1 MKIAIV
7 ILNYNGVELL
17 KRFLPVLIECS
28 EGQDIYVIDNASSDQ
43 SLDLLSA
50 QFPRVKQIELDQN
63 YGYAGGYNKGLSQI
77 DATHFCLLNS
87 DVEVSPN
94 WLQPVIETF
103 SKSETTAI
111 IQPKIRAIRQRN
123 HFEYAG
129 ASGGFLD
136 AYGYAFCRGRIFDNC
151 EIDQGQYDEPMNI
164 AWAGGACFF
173 IKASTFE
180 DLGGFDIDYFA
191 HYEEIDLCWRAKNK
205 GLGIKVVPSSVV
217 FHLGGA
223 TLSHEDTFKTYLNY
237 RNSLFTLYKNL
248 PNKNLIPRLFIRM
261 LLDGISGLRF
271 LLKGQLKSFL
281 AIIKA
286 HFAFYLA
293 MPKLHKK
300 RLENPNRNENYFRE
314 KSIVWAYFVRGIEK
328 FSSL

>member
-7 ILNYNGVELL
+7 ILNYNGVKLL
-17 KRFLPVLIECS
+17 EQYLPKVLDYS
-28 EGQDIYVIDNASSDQ
+28 EEHEIYVIDNASSDN
-43 SLDLLSA
+43 SLDLLRDA
-50 QFPRVKQIELDQN
+50 FPTVKRIELAEN

-103 SKSETTAI
+103 SKNETTAI
-111 IQPKIRAIRQRN
+111 IQPKIRAIRQRDY
-123 HFEYAG
+123 FEYAG

-136 AYGYAFCRGRIFDNC
+136 AYGYAFCRGRIFDSC
-151 EIDQGQYDEPMNI
+151 EIDQGQYDDPIDI

-173 IKASTFE
+173 IKARTFSE
-180 DLGGFDIDYFA
+180 LGGFDTDYFA
-191 HYEEIDLCWRAKNK
+191 HYEEIDLCWRARNK

-223 TLSHEDTFKTYLNY
+223 TLSHENPFKTYLNY

-248 PNKNLIPRLFIRM
+248 PNRNLIPRLFMRM

-271 LLKGQLKSFL
+271 LLKGQFKSFL

-300 RLENPNRNENYFRE
+300 RLENPNRNAIYFKE
-314 KSIVWAYFVRGIEK
+314 KSIVWAYFARGIEK

>member
-17 KRFLPVLIECS
+17 QQFLPKLIDYS
-28 EGQDIYVIDNASSDQ
+28 EGQDIYVIDNASSDN
-43 SLDLLSA
+43 SLDLLSN
-50 QFPRVKQIELDQN
+50 QFPEVKQIKLDQN

-77 DATHFCLLNS
+77 DATHYCLLNS

-103 SKSETTAI
+103 SNNKTTAI
-111 IQPKIRAIRQRN
+111 IQPKIKALRQRDY
-123 HFEYAG
+123 FEYAG
-129 ASGGFLD
+129 ASGGYID
-136 AYGYAFCRGRIFDNC
+136 AYGYAFCRGRIFETC
-151 EIDQGQYDEPMNI
+151 EIDRGQYDNSVDI

-173 IKASTFE
+173 IKESTFK
-180 DLGGFDIDYFA
+180 DLGGFDSDYFA

-205 GLGIKVVPSSVV
+205 GFEIKVVPSSVV

-223 TLSHEDTFKTYLNY
+223 TLSQESAFKTYLNY
-237 RNSLFTLYKNL
+237 RNSLYTLYKNL

-261 LLDGISGLRF
+261 LLDGISGIRF
-271 LLKGQLKSFL
+271 LLKGQLKSFF

-286 HFAFYLA
+286 HFSFYSA

-300 RLENPNRNENYFRE
+300 RLENRYRNPNYYRK
-314 KSIVWAYFVRGIEK
+314 KSIVWSYFVKGIEK
-328 FSSL
+328 YSSL

>member
-17 KRFLPVLIECS
+17 KRFLPVLINCS
-28 EGQDIYVIDNASSDQ
+28 EGQDIYVIDNASSDK
-43 SLDLLSA
+43 SLDLLSD
-50 QFPRVKQIELDQN
+50 QFPSIKQIKLDSN

-77 DATHFCLLNS
+77 DASHYCLLNS

-94 WLQPVIETF
+94 WLQPIIETF
-103 SKSETTAI
+103 TKNERTAI
-111 IQPKIRAIRQRN
+111 IQPKIRAIRQTGY
-123 HFEYAG
+123 FEYAG
-129 ASGGFLD
+129 ASGGYID

-151 EIDQGQYDEPMNI
+151 EIDQGQYNDSVDI
-164 AWAGGACFF
+164 DWAGGACFF
-173 IKASTFE
+173 IKASSFE
-180 DLGGFDIDYFA
+180 DLGGFDSDYFA

-205 GLGIKVVPSSVV
+205 GMGIKVVPSSVV

-223 TLSHEDTFKTYLNY
+223 TLSHENPFKTYLNY

-248 PNKNLIPRLFIRM
+248 PNRNLIPRLFLRM

-271 LLKGQLKSFL
+271 LLKGQFKAFL

-286 HFAFYLA
+286 HISFYLA

-300 RLENPNRNENYFRE
+300 RLENPNRKTKYFRE
-314 KSIVWAYFVRGIEK
+314 KSIVWSYFVKGINRY
-328 FSSL
+328 SSL